1 MSSRPSFRYMVNSLK
16 IYSKNQLCEKKQ
28 KMLYNLHEKYAN
40 WDSSD
45 RCSEFYMYSLEV
57 LKMIKRHILNNDAF
71 LKNDINFKMTYN
83 DYEPDVESFLMPTE
97 EPEMISFLSA
107 NDVKKLIQD
116 SDNVADLLEFVLQ
129 NYPLHEL
136 TTCVDVA
143 MDVIS
148 QNKGENLTF
157 GTNRTVHKRNGKKIE
172 VMPIGIK
179 GN

>member
-16 IYSKNQLCEKKQ
+16 IYSKNELCEKKQ

-83 DYEPDVESFLMPTE
+83 DYEPDVVTLSEILCNTSIHLFDEMNIEMEQNISENRIREYVEELEEIIVEITQHGDIRELM
-97 EPEMISFLSA
+97 
-107 NDVKKLIQD
+107 
-116 SDNVADLLEFVLQ
+116 
-129 NYPLHEL
+129 
-136 TTCVDVA
+136 
-143 MDVIS
+143 
-148 QNKGENLTF
+148 
-157 GTNRTVHKRNGKKIE
+157 TN
-172 VMPIGIK
+172 
-179 GN
+179 

>member
-1 MSSRPSFRYMVNSLK
+1 
-16 IYSKNQLCEKKQ
+16 
-28 KMLYNLHEKYAN
+28 
-40 WDSSD
+40 
-45 RCSEFYMYSLEV
+45 
-57 LKMIKRHILNNDAF
+57 
-71 LKNDINFKMTYN
+71 
-83 DYEPDVESFLMPTE
+83 MPTE

-129 NYPLHEL
+129 NFPLHEL

-157 GTNRTVHKRNGKKIE
+157 GTNRTIHKRNGKKIE